1 MRIRHQGDRVIVERA
16 NFSGWQGTVPP
27 SMTGGADRIV
37 DAIPTLVLS
46 RDGTFLGIEGSQV
59 ARDRFL
65 ASVKAAGPFNRQEWP
80 VLESVTSDPG
90 LTAIAQDHWS
100 VLVAFWRD
108 FEAGTDQPVAFRS
121 RTPVPQLGGGEVDIL
136 GEAVSTAIVPCARGG
151 LQRQCAV
158 LRLTTVPDRQQVTS
172 ILERLLRYRAERDP
186 KMVVWDQ
193 RFEATIVTE
202 VDTLLPHR
210 VTVSRRAEMQL
221 VPPGSDQRVTGSE
234 HSTKDYSFRY

>member
-1 MRIRHQGDRVIVERA
+1 
-16 NFSGWQGTVPP
+16 
-27 SMTGGADRIV
+27 
-37 DAIPTLVLS
+37 
-46 RDGTFLGIEGSQV
+46 
-59 ARDRFL
+59 
-65 ASVKAAGPFNRQEWP
+65 
-80 VLESVTSDPG
+80 
-90 LTAIAQDHWS
+90 
-100 VLVAFWRD
+100 
-108 FEAGTDQPVAFRS
+108 
-121 RTPVPQLGGGEVDIL
+121 VPQLGGGEVDIL

-172 ILERLLRYRAERDP
+172 ILERLLRYRPERDP